1 MAFFLLPPVENSPP
15 AAPPPPTRLWICG
28 KLAPAHHPP
37 PSHKLHRLDDDH
49 LLRPIQG
56 FLHHVRGLY
65 SLRLVERHQP
75 DVLLLDITMPGLNGF
90 EVTGRVRK
98 MRLETKVLVLSMHAT
113 PEYVARALAA
123 GAAGYLVKDAAVE
136 ELAEALDGVLLG
148 RRFLSRSINAEV
160 VDRIL
165 EANLDPDA
173 ELAVLTSRQR
183 EILQLI
189 AEGQSTRGIAEKLF
203 VSVKTVETHRAQLMS
218 RLGIHDVAGLV
229 RFAIRTGVVTRE
241 T

>member
-1 MAFFLLPPVENSPP
+1 MV
-15 AAPPPPTRLWICG
+15 
-28 KLAPAHHPP
+28 LA
-37 PSHKLHRLDDDH
+37 DDH
-49 LLRPIQG
+49 TLVRAGIRSVLE
-56 FLHHVRGLY
+56 HVTGVEVVGEAGDGLEA
-65 SLRLVERHQP
+65 LRLVERHQP

-229 RFAIRTGVVTRE
+229 RFAIRTGVVTRD